1 MISDALVEQWRSETP
16 GCRNRTHLNN
26 AGASLMPSPVYQA
39 IVSHLDLERDIG
51 GYEAAAEKSAEIE
64 RTYEFLG
71 QLVGSRASNMAIV
84 ANATAGFIQ
93 SMSSFDFKRGDTL
106 LTSRADYTS
115 YQIHYLALSQRLG
128 VRVLHAED
136 LPEGGIDPESV
147 REILRREKCR
157 VVHVSWI
164 PTHSGMIQDVTAI
177 GQICEETGVTY
188 MVDACQAI
196 GQLPIDVGTI
206 RCDYL
211 SATGRKFLRGPRGI
225 GFMFASDRVLA
236 RGDHPLFVDMR
247 GARWVAPDKYEIDQ
261 SAKRFE
267 DWEFPY
273 ALVLGL
279 RAAAEY
285 ALEADVHRCGE
296 RARSLAAHLRKRLE
310 QIPRVKVLDRGRDLC
325 AIVTAS
331 LEGVEAEPIVEHLS
345 ALGINSAASLKWYG
359 LLDFGERGVN
369 SAIRLSPHY
378 FNTIEEVD
386 RAADA
391 LNGIHS

>member
-1 MISDALVEQWRSETP
+1 MISADLVERWRTETP

-26 AGASLMPSPVYQA
+26 AGASLMPAPVHQA
-39 IVSHLDLERDIG
+39 IVDHLELERDIG
-51 GYEAAAEKSAEIE
+51 GYEAAAERSGEIE

-71 QLVGSRASNMAIV
+71 RLVGSKASNIAIV

-93 SMSSFDFKRGDTL
+93 SMSSFDFQRGDTL

-128 VRVLHAED
+128 VRVLHADD
-136 LPEGGIDPESV
+136 LPEGGVDPDSV
-147 REILRREKCR
+147 RDILRREKCR

-164 PTHSGMIQDVTAI
+164 PTHSGTIQDVATI
-177 GQICEETGVTY
+177 GEACNEAGVTY
-188 MVDACQAI
+188 IVDACQAI
-196 GQLPIDVGTI
+196 GQLPIDVEKIG
-206 RCDYL
+206 CDYL
-211 SATGRKFLRGPRGI
+211 SVTARKFLRGPRGI
-225 GFMFASDRVLA
+225 GFMFASDRALE

-247 GARWVAPDKYEIDQ
+247 GAKWVAPDKYEIDP

-285 ALEADVHRCGE
+285 ALEAGIERCGD
-296 RARSLAAHLRKRLE
+296 RARSLASHLRQRLS
-310 QIPRVKVLDRGRDLC
+310 QVPRIEVLDRGGDLC

-331 LEGVEAEPIVEHLS
+331 IEGIDATRIVEHLS
-345 ALGINSAASLKWYG
+345 SLGINSAASLRWYG
-359 LLDFGERGVN
+359 LLDFAARGVS
-369 SAIRLSPHY
+369 SAVRLSPHY
-378 FNTIEEVD
+378 FNTIDEVD
-386 RAADA
+386 RAVDA
-391 LNGIHS
+391 LHDIPA

>member
-331 LEGVEAEPIVEHLS
+331 LEGVEAERIVEHLS

>member
-71 QLVGSRASNMAIV
+71 QLVGSRASNIAIV

-331 LEGVEAEPIVEHLS
+331 LEGVEAERIVEHLS

>member
-1 MISDALVEQWRSETP
+1 
-16 GCRNRTHLNN
+16 
-26 AGASLMPSPVYQA
+26 MPSPVHEA

-51 GYEAAAEKSAEIE
+51 GYEAAAERSAEIE

-71 QLVGSRASNMAIV
+71 KLVGAKASNMAIV

-93 SMSSFDFKRGDTL
+93 SMSSFDFQPGDTL

-115 YQIHYLALSQRLG
+115 YQIHYLALAQRLG
-128 VRVLHAED
+128 VRVLHADD

-147 REILRREKCR
+147 RDILRREKCR

-164 PTHSGMIQDVTAI
+164 PTHSGTIQDVTAI
-177 GQICEETGVTY
+177 GEACEEAGVTY

-196 GQLPIDVGTI
+196 GQLPIDVERI

-211 SATGRKFLRGPRGI
+211 SVTARKFLRGPRGI
-225 GFMFASDRVLA
+225 GFMFASDRALT

-247 GARWVAPDKYEIDQ
+247 GARWVAPDKYEIDP
-261 SAKRFE
+261 SARRFE

-285 ALEADVHRCGE
+285 ALEAGVEQCGE
-296 RARSLAAHLRKRLE
+296 RAMSLASHLRNRLA
-310 QIPRVKVLDRGRDLC
+310 QIPRAEVLDRGRDLC

-331 LEGVEAEPIVEHLS
+331 IEGVEAGRIVEHLNS
-345 ALGINSAASLKWYG
+345 RGINSAASLKWYG
-359 LLDFGERGVN
+359 LLDFGERGVT
-369 SAIRLSPHY
+369 SAVRLSPHY

-386 RAADA
+386 RTADA
-391 LNGIHS
+391 LKELAPRS

>member
-1 MISDALVEQWRSETP
+1 
-16 GCRNRTHLNN
+16 
-26 AGASLMPSPVYQA
+26 
-39 IVSHLDLERDIG
+39 
-51 GYEAAAEKSAEIE
+51 
-64 RTYEFLG
+64 
-71 QLVGSRASNMAIV
+71 
-84 ANATAGFIQ
+84 
-93 SMSSFDFKRGDTL
+93 
-106 LTSRADYTS
+106 
-115 YQIHYLALSQRLG
+115 
-128 VRVLHAED
+128 
-136 LPEGGIDPESV
+136 
-147 REILRREKCR
+147 
-157 VVHVSWI
+157 
-164 PTHSGMIQDVTAI
+164 MIQDVTAR

>member
-71 QLVGSRASNMAIV
+71 QLVGSMASNIAIV

-331 LEGVEAEPIVEHLS
+331 LEGVEAERIVEHLS